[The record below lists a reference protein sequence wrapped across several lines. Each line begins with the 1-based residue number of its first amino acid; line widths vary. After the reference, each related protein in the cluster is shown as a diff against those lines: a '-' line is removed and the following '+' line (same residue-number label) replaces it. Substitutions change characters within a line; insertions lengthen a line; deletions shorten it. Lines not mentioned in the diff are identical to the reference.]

1 MATGTA
7 ATLNPY
13 TDVSRLGSLRAEAK
27 RDPEAAMGQV
37 SREFEALFV
46 QMMLKAARD
55 ATPSSGLF
63 DSHEMRFYNEMFDS
77 QIALTMAEQGG
88 LGFDQVLR
96 AQLAAGGTPAG
107 DADADAD
114 GELTLPPR
122 KAFPAPALPYVAP
135 PEIEADEPVI
145 DITQWAR
152 PTRAIRNDRQLS
164 DAEPQQRQF
173 VERLRSH
180 AERAARKLGTTP
192 EVLMAQAALET
203 GWGKHVVGGAN
214 GQTSHNL
221 FSIKADPSWEG
232 RTVTQ
237 RTLEVLGG
245 RPVKVSAAFR
255 AYKDVGAAFD
265 DYVDFIQR
273 NPRYQRAIERAAD
286 PKAYVQEL
294 QRAGYATDP
303 AYAQKIL
310 QIHGRLAGSAPN
322 RG

>member
-13 TDVSRLGSLRAEAK
+13 TDVSRLGALRAEAK

-96 AQLAAGGTPAG
+96 AQLAAGRPSAG
-107 DADADAD
+107 ASTAD
-114 GELTLPPR
+114 GELTLPER
-122 KAFPAPALPYVAP
+122 RAFPAPALPYVSP
-135 PEIEADEPVI
+135 PEVETDEPVV

-152 PTRAIRNDRQLS
+152 PTRAIRNARPLAEVEPRQ
-164 DAEPQQRQF
+164 QQF
-173 VERLRSH
+173 VERLRGH

-203 GWGKHVVGGAN
+203 GWGRHVVGGAN

-255 AYKDVGAAFD
+255 AYQDIGAAFD
-265 DYVDFIQR
+265 DYVDFIQS

>member
-1 MATGTA
+1 MGTT

-13 TDVSRLGSLRAEAK
+13 TDINRLGTLRATAK
-27 RDPEAAMGQV
+27 QDPGAAMQQV

-55 ATPSSGLF
+55 ATPEGGMF

-77 QIALTMAEQGG
+77 QIALTMAEQGEI
-88 LGFDQVLR
+88 GFADALR
-96 AQLAAGGTPAG
+96 EQLAPAQAAANDDG
-107 DADADAD
+107 DRSL
-114 GELTLPPR
+114 ELPAR
-122 KAFPAPALPYVAP
+122 RAFPARAEPYVPQA
-135 PEIEADEPVI
+135 EPATDDAVV
-145 DITQWAR
+145 DITRWSR
-152 PTRAIRNDRQLS
+152 PTSAFAVPHRGPDIGGN
-164 DAEPQQRQF
+164 QQRF
-173 VERLRSH
+173 VSSVRDH
-180 AERAARKLGTTP
+180 AERAAQKLGTSP
-192 EVLMAQAALET
+192 EILMAQAALET
-203 GWGKHVVGGAN
+203 GWGKHVVGG
-214 GQTSHNL
+214 GSHNL

-237 RTLEVLGG
+237 RTLEVFGG

-255 AYKDVGAAFD
+255 AYNDVGEAFD

-273 NPRYQRAIERAAD
+273 NPRYQRALERASD
-286 PKAYVQEL
+286 PHAYVQEL

-310 QIHGRLAGSAPN
+310 QIHGRIAGTTPE